1 MNIKKTLSLAKKS
14 DDKRIAF
21 NLKIPSVLKTEFEY
35 FCKKNDVKVTA
46 MILALMQ
53 TALDEDLKG
62 EQNVDTISS
71 LQSTL
76 RTMHEL
82 IENNVD
88 ESDVGFNP
96 IVLKKAVERKLNILA
111 GINPDEE

>member
-1 MNIKKTLSLAKKS
+1 MNIKKALSLAKNS

-21 NLKIPSVLKTEFEY
+21 NLKIPSVLKTEFEF

-46 MILALMQ
+46 MILALMR
-53 TALDEDLKG
+53 TTLDEDLKG
-62 EQNVDTISS
+62 EHNVDTVSS

-76 RTMHEL
+76 MTMHEL

-96 IVLKKAVERKLNILA
+96 IVVKKAVERKLNILA
-111 GINPDEE
+111 GLNPDED

>member
-1 MNIKKTLSLAKKS
+1 MNIKKAVSLAKNS

-21 NLKIPSVLKTEFEY
+21 NLKIPSILKTEFEN
-35 FCKKNDVKVTA
+35 FCKRNDVKVTA

-62 EQNVDTISS
+62 EQNAETISS

-76 RTMHEL
+76 MTMHQL
-82 IENNVD
+82 IENGVD

-96 IVLKKAVERKLNILA
+96 IAVKKATEKKLNILA
-111 GINPDEE
+111 GIIPENE

>member
-1 MNIKKTLSLAKKS
+1 MNINKAISLAKNS
-14 DDKRIAF
+14 DDKRVSF
-21 NLKIPSVLKTEFEY
+21 NLKIPSTLKTEFEN
-35 FCKKNDVKVTA
+35 FCKKNEVKMTA

-53 TALDEDLKG
+53 TALDENLKG
-62 EQNVDTISS
+62 SKNEDTVSS

-76 RTMHEL
+76 MTMHEL

-96 IVLKKAVERKLNILA
+96 IVVKRATERKLNILA
-111 GINPDEE
+111 GIVPDEE